1 MIANGPRNL
10 VIGHISMTTPSHWAR
25 NWRHTRWQIPDNEM
39 KGTLRFCGLV
49 PDSCVIPLATK
60 IFSGHGIARKLDD
73 SNGCND
79 EDLNLMRGLSAW
91 RGLGAWPA
99 LYSAVIKHVENSPK
113 NIDGFPMLMHLVDST
128 APLISGRYPC
138 FCFLLVQIFHA
149 KHQV

>member
-1 MIANGPRNL
+1 
-10 VIGHISMTTPSHWAR
+10 
-25 NWRHTRWQIPDNEM
+25 M

-60 IFSGHGIARKLDD
+60 ILSGHGIARKLDD

-99 LYSAVIKHVENSPK
+99 LYSAVIKHGSGKFPEKHRWLSHVNASGGFNST
-113 NIDGFPMLMHLVDST
+113 IDFWEVSMFLFFIGANLPCQ
-128 APLISGRYPC
+128 ASG
-138 FCFLLVQIFHA
+138 LTSWQAEI
-149 KHQV
+149 